1 VKSGIYS
8 KVIRKIG
15 LELLIVLSIVS
26 FVIWMGK

>member
-1 VKSGIYS
+1 MKSGIYS